1 MTTKNSTHKLALS
14 ITASI
19 LAACGAQGYEL
30 SLGTNMPPIDFHGFL
45 SQGFLA
51 SDKYD
56 YLAET
61 KGGSFQYTEAA
72 VNFSV
77 NPFARTHITAQGY
90 LFDVGKVGQYYPA
103 LDYASIDYTFSDAFG
118 VRAGQILRPEGIY
131 NSIQSVDLARTS
143 ILLPQGMYDARY
155 RDFDGSVQGGSLF
168 GNIDLRKAGGLSYEA
183 YGGWANLAKNGGLA
197 RQLSDIFTT
206 MGDKYYSVD
215 SFPEA
220 GIQLWW
226 NTPVDGL
233 RAGFSFLDALG
244 FGYDYGVV
252 PFPGFTVNL
261 HSSTYAAELHYS
273 LEYVWKNW
281 TFQAEYKYDDYYSH
295 NWVDGVEAPGP
306 DTHSASDTWYAN
318 VDYRFTD
325 WFQAGVYYT
334 EDYADV
340 DHRDNAGYAAAHPG
354 SPGSDGYQK
363 DAALSFR
370 FDPTSWWVLK
380 VEGHY
385 IRGTALLEDSASNP
399 VRNGDGWFM
408 LALKSTFSF

>member
-1 MTTKNSTHKLALS
+1 MTTKHSTHKLALA

-19 LAACGAQGYEL
+19 LAAYGAQGYEVK
-30 SLGTNMPPIDFHGFL
+30 LGTNMPPIDFHGFL

-56 YLAET
+56 YLAHT
-61 KGGSFQYTEAA
+61 KSGSLQFTEAA

-77 NPFARTHITAQGY
+77 NPFPRTHIAAQGY

-103 LDYASIDYTFSDAFG
+103 LDYASVDYTFSDAFG
-118 VRAGQILRPEGIY
+118 VRAGQILRPDGIY

-143 ILLPQGMYDARY
+143 ILLPQGMYDARQ
-155 RDFDGSVQGGSLF
+155 RDFSGSIQGGSLF
-168 GNIDLRKAGGLSYEA
+168 GAVDLSKAGNASYEV
-183 YGGWANLAKNGGLA
+183 YGGWVNLAKNGGIA
-197 RQLSDIFTT
+197 RELENSFSGPFTT
-206 MGDKYYSVD
+206 YKGVN

-220 GIQLWW
+220 GLQLWW

-233 RAGFSFLDALG
+233 RAGFSFLEALR
-244 FGYDYGVV
+244 FGYEY
-252 PFPGFTVNL
+252 NL
-261 HSSTYAAELHYS
+261 NLPPAFGGGAYQSSLNAPELQYS
-273 LEYVWKNW
+273 LEYVWKSW
-281 TFQAEYKYDDYYSH
+281 TFQAEYKYADYYSH
-295 NWVDGVEAPGP
+295 NRINGVEAPGP
-306 DTHSASDTWYAN
+306 DTHSAGDTWYAN

-334 EDYADV
+334 EDYANV
-340 DHRDNAGYAAAHPG
+340 AHRNGDG
-354 SPGSDGYQK
+354 SAVPSDKYQK
-363 DAALSFR
+363 DAALSLR

-385 IRGTALLEDSASNP
+385 IRGTALLYDNGSNP